1 MIALEPPGNVARD
14 LALFRR
20 ELFARLGEP
29 SALAFPEIVPLA
41 FASPAAGPAARELGG
56 CWKGI
61 GGSFSSGAPVLSGGL
76 LYLALSGP
84 FEELGA
90 RARALVGQE
99 RAPVAEPPLATGI
112 GVFLCRPVD
121 PARALAEAE
130 SATPPRVSFG
140 DCSLALFGLRFGAAS
155 GRSAGPFAALRWRE
169 LARAGRHSRDPGGPT
184 GG

>member
-20 ELFARLGEP
+20 ELFSRLGEP

-41 FASPAAGPAARELGG
+41 FAATAVGLAARELSG

-61 GGSFSSGAPVLSGGL
+61 GGSFSSAAPVLSGGL

-84 FEELGA
+84 LEEL
-90 RARALVGQE
+90 RARAQALLARGLS
-99 RAPVAEPPLATGI
+99 PIAEQPLATGI

-121 PARALAEAE
+121 PGRALAEAE
-130 SATPPRVSFG
+130 CAPPPRLSFR
-140 DCSLALFGLRFGAAS
+140 DCSLTLYGLGFGAAS
-155 GRSAGPFAALRWRE
+155 GRGPFAALRWRE
-169 LARAGRHSRDPGGPT
+169 LARAGRRSRDPGSPAES
-184 GG
+184 